1 MTTRHH
7 LISSL
12 LASALVLLFLAG
24 LGVLKYF
31 QIQQAMAQHGGPPPT
46 GVSTVTTSTTLWQE
60 TLVVPGRVRAT
71 RGTTLALQEGGI
83 VRTIT
88 ARDKTLVTEDELLL
102 SLDTSVEEAQ
112 LHNANATLQRL
123 QADAERAQRL
133 KKRNA
138 ISQLD
143 FDFATT
149 SATSA
154 AAEVERIEATIS
166 NKKLS
171 APFAGRLGIFQ
182 VEQGDFIA
190 AGTPIVRLENT
201 SSFEVDFH
209 LPQNLLGQLPKLSQ
223 VTLNFSPL
231 SETRITADVTKTG
244 STVSAQSLTIPARAE
259 VSAEQLPDQLRSTL
273 LPGTTIRV
281 EVPSSE
287 AVEQIVLPTSAI
299 AYAPYGNS
307 VYVVNQPHRSDSI
320 KSVSRR
326 TVQLGRAMHDQ
337 VPILA
342 GLKVGEQVVSSGVFK
357 LRQDAP
363 VVIDNSIPVSTKSP
377 ATVENR

>member
-1 MTTRHH
+1 MITRHH
-7 LISSL
+7 VSSSI
-12 LASALVLLFLAG
+12 LASFLVLLVLAG

-31 QIQQAMAQHGGPPPT
+31 QIQNAMAQHGGPPPT
-46 GVSTVTTSTTLWQE
+46 GVSTLTTKTSLWQE

-83 VRTIT
+83 IRSIP
-88 ARDKTLVTEDELLL
+88 AKDKTLVNQHELLL

-112 LHNANATLQRL
+112 LQNASATLQRL
-123 QADAERAQRL
+123 KADAKRAQLL
-133 KKRNA
+133 KQRNA

-149 SATSA
+149 SAKSA

-166 NKKLS
+166 NKRLS
-171 APFAGRLGIFQ
+171 APFTGLIGIFQ

-190 AGTPIVRLENT
+190 AGTPIVRLEDT

-209 LPQNLLGQLPKLSQ
+209 IPQSLATQVPRLVQ
-223 VTLNFSPL
+223 VTLDFSPM
-231 SETRITADVTKTG
+231 SDTRISAEVIKTG
-244 STVSAQSLTIPARAE
+244 SAVSAQSLTIPARARI
-259 VSAEQLPDQLRSTL
+259 SAQQLSDSLRTTL

-281 EVPSSE
+281 EVPSTD

-307 VYVVNQPHRSDSI
+307 VYVVTEPNTSDTI

-326 TVQLGRAMHDQ
+326 TVQLGRALHDY
-337 VPILA
+337 VPVLEGLA
-342 GLKVGEQVVSSGVFK
+342 VGEHVVSTGVFK
-357 LRQDAP
+357 LRQGAP
-363 VVIDNSIPVSTKSP
+363 IVIDNSIPITTTSP
-377 ATVENR
+377 GTVENK